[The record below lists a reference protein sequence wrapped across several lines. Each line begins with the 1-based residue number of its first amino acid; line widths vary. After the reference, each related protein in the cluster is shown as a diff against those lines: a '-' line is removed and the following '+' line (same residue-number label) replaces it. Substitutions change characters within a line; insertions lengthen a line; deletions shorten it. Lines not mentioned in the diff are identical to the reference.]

1 MRRILRRVRREPV
14 VALDERV
21 VRDDGCHRRARLEHL
36 EQRTCRE
43 SFLVTDA
50 PAAVAGA
57 RDCVEY
63 HYVVVVVVIATATGG
78 GGGSDGDAIVVDDDE
93 SAHEG
98 ECEGRGA
105 CAGCAGAGAWGAAAA
120 CQRCGPSEEGG
131 LGAGGKA
138 VGVKLSWLLYAGGK
152 LVISGGGAV
161 TT

>member
-78 GGGSDGDAIVVDDDE
+78 GGGSDGDGGGV
-93 SAHEG
+93 
-98 ECEGRGA
+98 
-105 CAGCAGAGAWGAAAA
+105 AGVAAGGAATTTHDAA
-120 CQRCGPSEEGG
+120 LRRC
-131 LGAGGKA
+131 
-138 VGVKLSWLLYAGGK
+138 
-152 LVISGGGAV
+152 SG
-161 TT
+161 